1 MRAKRPTDK
10 KVNASW
16 GLGGGCSESRG
27 GKNKKR
33 EGESEREA
41 AEFWLG
47 RQRKGKCPPGCHS
60 VTFTPLTPRPIATI
74 ARGVSNASPS
84 LRENKDCFDGQGMST
99 GVSQCSVF

>member
-41 AEFWLG
+41 VEFWLG

-74 ARGVSNASPS
+74 ARGVSAPGVG
-84 LRENKDCFDGQGMST
+84 DGQGGLVCYSSWGCKESDMT
-99 GVSQCSVF
+99 E